1 MTTTAPEK
9 HPAPTVRYQTA
20 AEWLHDLGDV
30 PLDRIVFDPWP
41 GSATEADVIRLDD
54 HEDRL
59 CELVNGTLV
68 EKPTGLIESIIACA
82 LIRLMGNFVESRGL
96 GVVAGEAGMMRLSR
110 GLVRIPDVAFISFA
124 RMPGGVLPNEP
135 IPSLAPDL
143 AVEVYSKSNTPGE
156 MRRKLREYF
165 DAGTRLVWII
175 DPPTRSATIYTSP
188 EQSVVIAPDGMLS
201 GGDVLPGFEVALAE
215 LFVNVP
221 R

>member
-41 GSATEADVIRLDD
+41 GSATEADVLRLDD

-59 CELVNGTLV
+59 CELINGTLV
-68 EKPTGLIESIIACA
+68 EKPMGLIESVIACA
-82 LIRLMGNFVESRGL
+82 LIAALQNFVHPRRL

-110 GLVRIPDVAFISFA
+110 GLVRIPDVAFISFD
-124 RMPGGVLPNEP
+124 RMPGRKLPDEP

-143 AVEVYSKSNTPGE
+143 AVEV
-156 MRRKLREYF
+156 
-165 DAGTRLVWII
+165 
-175 DPPTRSATIYTSP
+175 
-188 EQSVVIAPDGMLS
+188 
-201 GGDVLPGFEVALAE
+201 
-215 LFVNVP
+215 
-221 R
+221 